1 VALFAKIKWYPMLG
15 ELNGIMTSKSRLFR
29 RGEQLVRDIK
39 RLSILGGGI
48 LDFGCASVH

>member
-1 VALFAKIKWYPMLG
+1 MLG

-39 RLSILGGGI
+39 KAFNFGGGESWILGV
-48 LDFGCASVH
+48 LVYTSTLLHT